1 MLLTLACF
9 ARKICIGCLT
19 QNASAKNAGQTMR
32 TPHNP
37 NSRAQ
42 IAREIDSLSKDAAHW
57 ARRVELSAAGRSLAD
72 SNATLLDAAKIAKQA
87 ASMLQTVAEVLLS
100 QGENNATAI
109 DETSQTTPQRNT
121 PNSDS

>member
-1 MLLTLACF
+1 MLACF
-9 ARKICIGCLT
+9 VQKICIACLT
-19 QNASAKNAGQTMR
+19 QNVYAKNVGQAMR

-42 IAREIDSLSKDAAHW
+42 IAREIDSLSKDAAHC

-87 ASMLQTVAEVLLS
+87 ALMLQTVAEILLS
-100 QGENNATAI
+100 EIVRNEAATTSN
-109 DETSQTTPQRNT
+109 ETSEAASQRNT